1 VSKKTRVKSIRA
13 AAVFYHSRIAK
24 RCRLKCFLQYFTHN
38 HVSSCSTQLKSVIE
52 QRKDKKM
59 KVLMVLTSHDQLG
72 TSGQKTG
79 FWLEEFAAP
88 YYVFK
93 DANADITIAS
103 PKGGQPP
110 LDPKSDE
117 EDFQTNATR
126 RFKTDSD
133 AQSVL
138 ANSMKLADISAADF
152 DAVFYPG
159 GHGPLWDLAEDRDS
173 IELIEMMSSANKT
186 IAAVCHAPAVFRHTK
201 GSDGSALVEGK
212 SMTGFSNSEE
222 ETVQLTE
229 IVPFLLE
236 NELQALGANYSKS
249 SDWHPYI
256 VTDGNLITG
265 QNPASSEEAARA
277 VLARNG

>member
-1 VSKKTRVKSIRA
+1 
-13 AAVFYHSRIAK
+13 
-24 RCRLKCFLQYFTHN
+24 
-38 HVSSCSTQLKSVIE
+38 
-52 QRKDKKM
+52 M
-59 KVLMVLTSHDQLG
+59 KILMVLTSHDQLG

-93 DANADITIAS
+93 DAKADITIAS

-117 EDFQTNATR
+117 EDFQTDATR
-126 RFKTDSD
+126 RFKADSD

-138 ANSMKLADISAADF
+138 ANSLKLADISAADF
-152 DAVFYPG
+152 DAVFYTG

-173 IELIEMMSSANKT
+173 IELIEAMSSANKT
-186 IAAVCHAPAVFRHTK
+186 VAAVCHAPAVLRHTK
-201 GSDGSALVEGK
+201 GPDGSALVEGK
-212 SMTGFSNSEE
+212 SVTGFSNSEE
-222 ETVQLTE
+222 ETVQLTK

-249 SDWHPYI
+249 SDWHSYV
-256 VTDGNLITG
+256 VTDGYLITG
-265 QNPASSEEAARA
+265 QNPASSEETARA
-277 VLARNG
+277 VLARKG